1 MKRIEVLNLYN
12 LVKDLELPEIENYSE
27 FVLTMVKLMNIY
39 TEFETIKQQISEQTK
54 PKDWKQDDD
63 SEEWQTKFES
73 VMNKWLSEDIDINI
87 KILNNDDLTTIFKV
101 NKLKIGTIT
110 VLQSLLLKE

>member
-39 TEFETIKQQISEQTK
+39 TEFETTKQQISEQTK
-54 PKDWKQDDD
+54 PKNWKQDDD
-63 SEEWQTKFES
+63 PEEWQAKFES
-73 VMNKWLSEDIDINI
+73 VINKWLNEDIDINI